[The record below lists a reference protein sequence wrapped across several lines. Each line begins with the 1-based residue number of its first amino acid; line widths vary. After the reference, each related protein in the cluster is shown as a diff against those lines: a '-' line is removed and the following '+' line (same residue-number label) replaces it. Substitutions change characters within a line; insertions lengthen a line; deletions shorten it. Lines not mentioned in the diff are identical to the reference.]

1 MKIDW
6 SSLKTR
12 LVATL
17 LMSTIIPLLLLG
29 VVSYLALQTIFHEKI
44 ESGIQNTLSQSRVGL
59 ENTLNN
65 MEYASLQL
73 SQEGTVGQ
81 SLSNLL
87 SSQSIFEQLQLTTE
101 IQRNM
106 NLVNSTNPY
115 LGVMLYFFSG
125 DEKVKFQNREIRD
138 DFSIES
144 LPLLSSVKGE
154 SFFGPHE
161 TAYKYSQNA
170 VFSLARPV
178 NVPGIEEQTIYVYLE
193 TNLLFFEKILN
204 KHHYGMNASHIL
216 LNQNGKIAYS
226 DDKLQ
231 FPSGADFSF
240 IKTSAVHVAE
250 EKGFYF
256 FKEVSDQGWSVIVAI
271 DKRDFEKEFR
281 IWLLRYGGISLVC
294 LALSI
299 SLALL
304 VWRTVYRPIRSI
316 LREIRSLRGSK
327 FDSKLNKTNV
337 REFDSVLFEFDLMRT
352 RMGELFAEIERN
364 ERMKAQLE
372 VEKLLHQINP
382 HFIHNTLNTIQW
394 IARMNGQDDIDRLVS
409 IFTRVLHYNLGK
421 EGSVVKLRDE
431 LEALKDY
438 MALQRIRYD
447 YQFNVRYDVD
457 ETLLNQTIPRF
468 ILQPLVENALYH
480 GLGDEEGVIEVR
492 IADYDGHM
500 NIEVKDNGAGMTE
513 EEVSRLLSYENEKK
527 KSGLGIGLSYVLR
540 MINVHYADNGRFQ
553 VESRIGHG
561 TTMTMNIPLTQRKGT
576 LE

>member
-1 MKIDW
+1 M
-6 SSLKTR
+6 
-12 LVATL
+12 
-17 LMSTIIPLLLLG
+17 
-29 VVSYLALQTIFHEKI
+29 ALQTIFHEKI
-44 ESGIQNTLSQSRVGL
+44 ESGIQNTLSQTRMSL
-59 ENTLNN
+59 ENTLSN
-65 MEYASLQL
+65 MEYVSLQL

-87 SSQSIFEQLQLTTE
+87 SSQSIFEQLQLTNE

-125 DEKVKFQNREIRD
+125 EGKVKFQNREIRD
-138 DFSIES
+138 NFTIES
-144 LPLLSSVKGE
+144 LPLLSSVRGE

-161 TAYKYSQNA
+161 TAYKYSQNT

-178 NVPGIEEQTIYVYLE
+178 NVPGIEPQMIYVYLE
-193 TNLLFFEKILN
+193 TNLLLFEKILN
-204 KHHYGMNASHIL
+204 KYQYGMNASHIL
-216 LNQNGKIAYS
+216 LNQSGKIAYS
-226 DDKLQ
+226 DDQLQ
-231 FPSGADFSF
+231 FPSGADFSS
-240 IKTSAVHVAE
+240 IKTSDVNVAE
-250 EKGFYF
+250 KKGFYF

-271 DKRDFEKEFR
+271 DKRDFEKEFNT
-281 IWLLRYGGISLVC
+281 WLLRYGGISLVC
-294 LALSI
+294 LAISI
-299 SLALL
+299 ALALL
-304 VWRTVYRPIRSI
+304 VWRTVYQPIRSI
-316 LREIRSLRGSK
+316 LREIRSLTGSK

-352 RMGELFAEIERN
+352 RIVELFAEIERN

-438 MALQRIRYD
+438 VALQRIRYD
-447 YQFNVRYDVD
+447 YQFDVRFEMD
-457 ETLLNQTIPRF
+457 ETLLDQTIPRF

-480 GLGDEEGVIEVR
+480 GLGDVEGVIEVR
-492 IADYDGHM
+492 IAANDSHM

-513 EEVSRLLSYENEKK
+513 EEVSRLFSYENERK
-527 KSGLGIGLSYVLR
+527 KS
-540 MINVHYADNGRFQ
+540 
-553 VESRIGHG
+553 
-561 TTMTMNIPLTQRKGT
+561 
-576 LE
+576 